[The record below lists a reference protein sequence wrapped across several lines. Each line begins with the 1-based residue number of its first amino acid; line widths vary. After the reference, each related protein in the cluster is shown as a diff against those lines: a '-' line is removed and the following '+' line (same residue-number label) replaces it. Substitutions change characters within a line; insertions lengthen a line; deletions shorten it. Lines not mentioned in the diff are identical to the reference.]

1 MHPAASVILFTTL
14 SGAGYGVLALLAG
27 LALAGAGLAGTGL
40 AGAGLPQGWPAA
52 LALAGALVFVS
63 GGLLASLAHLGRPE
77 RAWRAVTQIGSS
89 WLSREGV
96 LALLTYPAALLF
108 GYGLLATPFDG
119 WWWLAALALLLLTLA
134 TVFATGMIYASLKP
148 IAAWRHGLVVPGYLL
163 FAALSGA
170 LWLLPLDL
178 ATGMALQPGLGL
190 AVPLLCLAG
199 ALLKIL
205 YWRGLDRQ
213 AMPSTAAALGL
224 PEMTGVN
231 VLDPPQTGSG
241 YLQREMGFRVA
252 RKHARRLRRLTVLAG
267 FLLPAVLAVLAL
279 LPVGAGTAVALALLA
294 ALLAQAGLLL
304 ERGLF
309 FAEARHTVM
318 LYYDA
323 PPAR

>member
-27 LALAGAGLAGTGL
+27 LVL

-119 WWWLAALALLLLTLA
+119 WWWLAALALLLLTAA
-134 TVFATGMIYASLKP
+134 TVFATGMIYASLEP

-199 ALLKIL
+199 AALKIL
-205 YWRGLDRQ
+205 YWRALDRQ

-231 VLDPPQTGSG
+231 LLDPPQTGSG
-241 YLQREMGFRVA
+241 YLQREMGFRIA

-267 FLLPAVLAVLAL
+267 FLLPGLLAL
-279 LPVGAGTAVALALLA
+279 LLLLLPLPMAVAVALALLA
-294 ALLAQAGLLL
+294 ALLAQAGLLV
-304 ERGLF
+304 ERWLF

-318 LYYDA
+318 LYYDSQ
-323 PPAR
+323 PAR